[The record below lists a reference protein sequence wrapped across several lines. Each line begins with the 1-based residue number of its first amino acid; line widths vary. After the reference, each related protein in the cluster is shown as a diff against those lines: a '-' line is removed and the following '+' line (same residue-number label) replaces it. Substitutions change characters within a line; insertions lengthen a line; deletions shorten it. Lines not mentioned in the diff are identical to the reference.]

1 MSNNFPPDPDHSK
14 PEKKSSQLL
23 LLLLLVLVAV
33 FAYLYFFTGLI
44 KTREN
49 QPKPLPA
56 PEALVK
62 KPLPPRVAQ
71 VGAQPAKL
79 GTPSAAKTVETKA
92 AAPAVPQA
100 QPAKPVVPVKEATAQ
115 KPATGVAGAKHPQP
129 AAPAAAAPQA
139 KGAKPAALAGQ
150 AKGAHPAAA
159 PEQQSKSAPAAG
171 TKPAAKS
178 AANAKLAQKPADK
191 AKLAQK
197 PAAKGKLASQK
208 PAAEEESASSE
219 TEMPKASAKP
229 GAFTYSLEITGDLLE
244 SEMGNVMAKLKR
256 VGITQVVK
264 TRLRKGE
271 PMHRLFLADF
281 ASRDEALEELGRLKL
296 AAPDAFMMTENG
308 RYALYAGSYL
318 HEGKAASEQD
328 RLYAKGVQLLLK
340 KATASVAVLK
350 VRAGSF
356 ADQAGADKAAR
367 ALKKARLPV
376 KVVKVARARK

>member
-115 KPATGVAGAKHPQP
+115 KPATGVAGAKDPQP

-178 AANAKLAQKPADK
+178 AAH